1 MKFLFRPSIAYLNMA
16 ETNSAILLQQLLAVL
31 NSGHRKI
38 TIELI
43 GPGVLA
49 HDVALML
56 HDEIK
61 KRRPHIRIHANA
73 RTFLIN
79 GSLLLWL
86 AADTRSIRRDAWI
99 QLSEIPKSP
108 PSAYKTIDRFINYPT
123 SIEINEETAARTD
136 MRTIISYLE
145 EYIPVDEIAGLRI
158 FEPDIRDLG
167 LLESREEVIQISKP
181 RLGEAFLQNVR
192 FFLLKS
198 ALYIEAKFFR
208 IEYIY
213 VPRFKKSLRKIWED
227 TPRIYL

>member
-1 MKFLFRPSIAYLNMA
+1 MKFLWRPSIAYLNMG
-16 ETNSAILLQQLLAVL
+16 ESNSTILLQQLLAVL

-56 HDEIK
+56 HEEIK
-61 KRRPHIRIHANA
+61 KRPANLRIHANA

-99 QLSEIPKSP
+99 QLSQIPKAP
-108 PSAYKTIDRFINYPT
+108 PSAEKAIDQVMDYPT
-123 SIEINEETAARTD
+123 SIDINEESAARTD
-136 MRTIISYLE
+136 LRTIIGYLE
-145 EYIPVDEIAGLRI
+145 EYIPVNEIAGLRI

-167 LLESREEVIQISKP
+167 LLESREDIIQISKP
-181 RLGEAFLQNVR
+181 SLWEALIKKAKI
-192 FFLLKS
+192 FFLKRAFS
-198 ALYIEAKFFR
+198 VEAHLFR
-208 IEYIY
+208 IEYVHI
-213 VPRFKKSLRKIWED
+213 PRFRQRFKKNFSQPKE
-227 TPRIYL
+227 

>member
-16 ETNSAILLQQLLAVL
+16 ETNSVILLQQLLAVL

-136 MRTIISYLE
+136 LRTIISYLE

-181 RLGEAFLQNVR
+181 RLREPFLNKVKI
-192 FFLLKS
+192 FLLKR
-198 ALYIEAKFFR
+198 ALYVEARLFR
-208 IEYIY
+208 MEYVYI
-213 VPRFKKSLRKIWED
+213 PRFRRRFKKILRSSH
-227 TPRIYL
+227 T